1 LIQTF
6 DGSRYAF
13 HHTGDHYIMYD
24 DFKETRVTTSYERCF
39 QNATCNCAVYVKK
52 RRSLAFMDFCSRSS
66 NKSPTSEFYTVS
78 AGKVSHEI
86 TEKDIRPM
94 PKCEIILQGQE
105 DDESVWKRIRP
116 VEQFF
121 KCARVQGK
129 NNFETY
135 IVRN

>member
-1 LIQTF
+1 
-6 DGSRYAF
+6 
-13 HHTGDHYIMYD
+13 
-24 DFKETRVTTSYERCF
+24 
-39 QNATCNCAVYVKK
+39 
-52 RRSLAFMDFCSRSS
+52 MDFCSRSS
-66 NKSPTSEFYTVS
+66 NKSPTSEFYTIS